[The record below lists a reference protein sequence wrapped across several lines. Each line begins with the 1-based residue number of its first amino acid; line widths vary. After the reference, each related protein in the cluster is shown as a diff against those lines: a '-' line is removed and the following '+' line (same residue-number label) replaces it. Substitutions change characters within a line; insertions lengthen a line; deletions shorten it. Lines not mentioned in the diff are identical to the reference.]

1 MKISTTEIKML
12 IKECVSS
19 YGMYTATDFGNY
31 IRSNSGKDFT
41 RGQISGAIAQ
51 LVDANEIVR
60 IGRGLYS
67 KDDKSISDKNIASNS
82 EAENL
87 FQKEIYDTLCIVEK
101 DLAKVTGSV
110 NIWEL
115 DGKNFE
121 IVAKIR
127 ELKKSIDEIKSQ
139 CK

>member
-1 MKISTTEIKML
+1 
-12 IKECVSS
+12 
-19 YGMYTATDFGNY
+19 MYTATDFGNY
-31 IRSNSGKDFT
+31 IRANNGKDFT

-51 LVDANEIVR
+51 LVDAKEIVR

-67 KDDKSISDKNIASNS
+67 KDAKSISDKNIASNS
-82 EAENL
+82 ETENL
-87 FQKEIYDTLCIVEK
+87 FQKEIYDTLSTVEK
-101 DLAKVTGSV
+101 DLAKVTGSI
-110 NIWEL
+110 NIWDL

-127 ELKKSIDEIKSQ
+127 ELKKSIEEIKSQ